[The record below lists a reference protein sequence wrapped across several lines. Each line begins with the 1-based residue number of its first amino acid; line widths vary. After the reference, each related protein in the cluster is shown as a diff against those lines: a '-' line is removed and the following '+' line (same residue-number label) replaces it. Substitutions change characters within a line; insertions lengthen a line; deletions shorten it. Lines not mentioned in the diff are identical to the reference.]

1 MVYENEDYQND
12 WDGTHYKSG
21 DQLNEGIYYY
31 FVNPESKKFDYNDI
45 NISSNVIIGQ
55 VQIIR
60 D

>member
-1 MVYENEDYQND
+1 MRMKIIKMIGMELTIN
-12 WDGTHYKSG
+12 SG

-31 FVNPESKKFDYNDI
+31 FINPESKKFNYKDI
-45 NISSNVIIGQ
+45 NISTNGIIGQ